1 MVVGQKP
8 FKDFGFLLIYG
19 NSWIMIER
27 LKEAT
32 EKYMREKQPIMAL
45 HGIKPKNEKMSEDF

>member
-1 MVVGQKP
+1 
-8 FKDFGFLLIYG
+8 
-19 NSWIMIER
+19 MIER

>member
-1 MVVGQKP
+1 
-8 FKDFGFLLIYG
+8 
-19 NSWIMIER
+19 MIER
-27 LKEAT
+27 LK